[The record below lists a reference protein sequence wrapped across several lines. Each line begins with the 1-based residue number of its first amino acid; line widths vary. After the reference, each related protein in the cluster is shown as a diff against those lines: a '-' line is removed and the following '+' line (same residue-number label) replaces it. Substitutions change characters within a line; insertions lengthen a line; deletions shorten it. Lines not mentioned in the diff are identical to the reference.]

1 MNSLTVYVKIKP
13 DQVEDLRAILKDIN
27 GNQNNNKYLH
37 LKNDKLTHCSRWVI
51 VEEEEH
57 GPDPRLLLAVE
68 FDGELDDYLE
78 HQIQITPGLD
88 EIWGHCE
95 GYPGKAGF
103 IDYIRKIAF
112 PTQAFYIA
120 FRDETVASIKSKIA
134 VRQQLEALLDAGG
147 VGFRSVM
154 TVLSRLPR
162 VPGPWRD
169 LRAFVEKT
177 IADFHGAW
185 MALVLAIVKPI
196 SQIGQTKAY
205 SRVTSFEDNPL
216 TPRAQKLTNIDG
228 QMVTITTI
236 KPWLYWRVR
245 LAFLVNEFLGKH
257 GWAPGQ
263 FADVGTLHSFSWVL
277 IDNNKRLIFLSV
289 FDGSWQNYMGD
300 FIDKIIW
307 ALDGVYNNTF
317 GYPKGGMA
325 DVLPFQRWILNHQY
339 EPQLL
344 FKSYPDETVLNLIR
358 DRTSNT
364 NLAATLE
371 AGLALDSGKVR
382 ETLTAL

>member
-1 MNSLTVYVKIKP
+1 MNSLTVYVDIKP
-13 DQVEDLRAILKDIN
+13 GHVDSLREILEDIN
-27 GNQNNNKYLH
+27 ANQRDNKYLE

-51 VEEEEH
+51 VEDEVS
-57 GPDPRLLLAVE
+57 PRAKLLLAVE
-68 FDGELDDYLE
+68 FDGELNDYLE
-78 HQIQITPGLD
+78 HQMAITPGLD
-88 EIWGHCE
+88 KIWSHCE
-95 GYPGKAGF
+95 GYPGRDGF
-103 IDYIRKIAF
+103 IDYIWKTAF

-147 VGFRSVM
+147 PAFRSVM

-162 VPGPWRD
+162 VPGF
-169 LRAFVEKT
+169 RANLSAFLAKT
-177 IADFHGAW
+177 RADFHNAW
-185 MALVLAIVKPI
+185 MSIALAVVKPI
-196 SQIGQTKAY
+196 SQIGQTKNY
-205 SRVTSFEDNPL
+205 SKVTSFEDNPL
-216 TPRAQKLTNIDG
+216 TPRAQRLTAIDG

-245 LAFLVNEFLGKH
+245 LAFWINEFLGKY

-263 FADVGTLHSFSWVL
+263 FADVGTLHSFRWVL

-344 FKSYPDETVLNLIR
+344 YKAYPDETVLNLIR
-358 DRTSNT
+358 DRTSNA
-364 NLAATLE
+364 NLAETLQ
-371 AGLALDSGKVR
+371 AGLALESAKVR

>member
-1 MNSLTVYVKIKP
+1 MNSLTVYVKIKSGH
-13 DQVEDLRAILKDIN
+13 VESLRGILEDIN
-27 GNQNNNKYLH
+27 AHQSNNKYLQ

-51 VEEEEH
+51 VEDEV
-57 GPDPRLLLAVE
+57 GPGARLLLAIE
-68 FDGELDDYLE
+68 FDGDLTDYLT
-78 HQIQITPGLD
+78 HQMAITPGLD
-88 EIWGHCE
+88 KIWGHCE
-95 GYPGKAGF
+95 GYPGKDGF
-103 IDYIRKIAF
+103 IDYIRKTAF

-134 VRQQLEALLDAGG
+134 VREQLEALLDAGG
-147 VGFRSVM
+147 STLRSVM

-162 VPGPWRD
+162 VPGFWAN
-169 LRAFVEKT
+169 LSAFVART
-177 IADFHGAW
+177 RADFHNAW
-185 MALVLAIVKPI
+185 MSLALAIVKPI
-196 SQIGQTKAY
+196 SQIGQTKNY
-205 SRVTSFEDNPL
+205 SKVTSFEDNPL
-216 TPRAQKLTNIDG
+216 TPRAQKLTAIDG

-245 LAFLVNEFLGKH
+245 LAFWVNEFLGKY
-257 GWAPGQ
+257 GWSAGQ
-263 FADVGTLHSFSWVL
+263 FADVGTLHSFRWVL
-277 IDNNKRLIFLSV
+277 IDNDKRLIFLSV

-344 FKSYPDETVLNLIR
+344 FKSYPNETVLNLIR
-358 DRTSNT
+358 DRTSNA
-364 NLAATLE
+364 NLAETLQ
-371 AGLALDSGKVR
+371 AGLALESAKVR